1 MHEFLLFGQ
10 VANDEHHKLLQQL
23 AGVTRMQPQHVVE
36 RHLIFRAKPPVGLSN
51 IPSGGGSQGLVPP
64 EVQKTKQML
73 SSSIFYLQLVYNPRS
88 GGAQLGGNRD
98 GLGNGDISQSRSTT
112 KADASGSSQEEG
124 GLWTI
129 EFRDIPEP
137 GKQAVTTRLLSR
149 TPTGGGD
156 LIQFV
161 KDLGF
166 EYGNE
171 YRSHTRRLLTA
182 SSYVSQY
189 VLEGHKFYDQD
200 MTLFVHQVLKMPQA
214 PDEQAIATNTPIPPI
229 SELQPLDGSK
239 AFVLQASI
247 EAVDG
252 NNPEVKEKAVQQ
264 LMVMKETLKQAVTLA
279 PGDRLALDTRVPMR
293 NNRP

>member
-10 VANDEHHKLLQQL
+10 VAHNDHHRLLQQL

-36 RHLIFRAKPPVGLSN
+36 RHLIFKAIPPVGLGN
-51 IPSGGGSQGLVPP
+51 VPSGGGSQGVLPP

-73 SSSIFYLQLVYNPRS
+73 SSSVFYLQLVYNPRS
-88 GGAQLGGNRD
+88 GASPIGAGRVAHHSPA
-98 GLGNGDISQSRSTT
+98 NGDTVQDQNTM
-112 KADASGSSQEEG
+112 KADANGSAKGED

-149 TPTGGGD
+149 TATEGGD

-171 YRSHTRRLLTA
+171 YLSVTRRLLND
-182 SSYVSQY
+182 V
-189 VLEGHKFYDQD
+189 
-200 MTLFVHQVLKMPQA
+200 
-214 PDEQAIATNTPIPPI
+214 
-229 SELQPLDGSK
+229 
-239 AFVLQASI
+239 
-247 EAVDG
+247 
-252 NNPEVKEKAVQQ
+252 
-264 LMVMKETLKQAVTLA
+264 
-279 PGDRLALDTRVPMR
+279 
-293 NNRP
+293 